1 MTSMSSSAIWLTMVV
16 AGIGTYAL
24 RMSFLTLIRS
34 DTRLPDV
41 VMGILRLIPSAVLA
55 AFVLPAILRPDGP
68 WELALDNQ
76 RIVAGAV
83 AGLVAWR
90 TRNVVGTIIVGMGVL
105 WLLEALW

>member
-1 MTSMSSSAIWLTMVV
+1 MTAMSSSAIWLTMVM
-16 AGIGTYAL
+16 AGVGTYAIRL
-24 RMSFLTLIRS
+24 SFLALIRS

-68 WELALDNQ
+68 WEITVANY
-76 RIVAGAV
+76 RIIAGAV
-83 AGLVAWR
+83 AALVAWR
-90 TRNVVGTIIVGMGVL
+90 SRNVVATIVIGMSVL